1 MRDLLLALTLAAALG
16 PGKPQA
22 DEAAPP
28 RPNVVVLL
36 ADDLGFSDLGCYGSE
51 IATPRLDALATR
63 GLRFTQFYGTAKCEN
78 SRISLLSGLYANQA
92 GGKQLTRAA
101 TFAEVLRDAGYSTA
115 MVGKWHL
122 SGSPLDFGFERY
134 WGHLSGATNFFTGDD
149 SFRLGREVWPV
160 PEELGG
166 RPFYTTH
173 ATADFAIEFLD
184 AMGAEESPFLLY
196 VAFNAPH
203 YPLHAPK
210 ADVEAQAG
218 RYDAGWDA
226 LRSARHRRQ
235 LEGGLLP
242 ARWKLSP
249 RPDHVP
255 AWTTL
260 TEEEQRWE
268 ARRMEVFA
276 AMVSV
281 LDGSVGRIV
290 DHLEQHELLDD
301 TLILFSS
308 DNGACPFERTK
319 GSEHAPWD
327 PRSYWTYDVG
337 WAHVGNTPFRLYKQ
351 NQHEGGISVPLI
363 AHWPAG
369 LVREAGSIERQPAHL
384 IDVMATCLELSGAS
398 YPESVGERVVDPLQG
413 RSLLPLLRGAERAGH
428 EQLYFRFG
436 RDRALRQGRWKL
448 VSAKLGRWE
457 LYDLEA
463 DRSEL
468 DDLAAEEPERA
479 ESMRKEWHR
488 LAAELDRLEGKALR
502 PVKKKLAKLP
512 FRR

>member
-1 MRDLLLALTLAAALG
+1 
-16 PGKPQA
+16 
-22 DEAAPP
+22 
-28 RPNVVVLL
+28 
-36 ADDLGFSDLGCYGSE
+36 
-51 IATPRLDALATR
+51 
-63 GLRFTQFYGTAKCEN
+63 
-78 SRISLLSGLYANQA
+78 
-92 GGKQLTRAA
+92 
-101 TFAEVLRDAGYSTA
+101 
-115 MVGKWHL
+115 
-122 SGSPLDFGFERY
+122 
-134 WGHLSGATNFFTGDD
+134 
-149 SFRLGREVWPV
+149 
-160 PEELGG
+160 
-166 RPFYTTH
+166 
-173 ATADFAIEFLD
+173 
-184 AMGAEESPFLLY
+184 
-196 VAFNAPH
+196 
-203 YPLHAPK
+203 
-210 ADVEAQAG
+210 
-218 RYDAGWDA
+218 
-226 LRSARHRRQ
+226 
-235 LEGGLLP
+235 
-242 ARWKLSP
+242 
-249 RPDHVP
+249 
-255 AWTTL
+255 
-260 TEEEQRWE
+260 
-268 ARRMEVFA
+268 MEVFA